1 MKKITALLLLLFS
14 ISTFSA
20 IDAFNFQ
27 SDQQESDYHQLT
39 QQLRCPQ
46 CQNNNIA
53 DSNATIA
60 VDMRAKVFELLQA
73 GKTKQEIVDY
83 MVQRYGHFVTYDPP
97 LTPATIM
104 LWLIP
109 ALLFLGGLFIVFRPP
124 KKKQQAGEK

>member
-109 ALLFLGGLFIVFRPP
+109 ALLFLGGLFIVFRPQ
-124 KKKQQAGEK
+124 KKQQAGEK